1 MKYNPCTF
9 FSKANVSVVLVAT
22 SYRINLSTITLTA
35 MTTGVPVQRYSTQS
49 RKYTDTILGI
59 SCRCFFHDAF
69 LLTLI
74 FHNLCAFSGQVG
86 VNFALIE
93 SHEHAVMHRDQRSRS
108 GYSLNNML
116 NFSLFFTKP
125 YHTVY
130 PRTLE
135 IYGTRHMGP
144 FCDTFACFF

>member
-22 SYRINLSTITLTA
+22 SHRIHLSTVIFTA
-35 MTTGVPVQRYSTQS
+35 MTTGVPVQRYSTQP

-59 SCRCFFHDAF
+59 SLKKNVITHF

-74 FHNLCAFSGQVG
+74 FHNLIQLFLGKSEWTAE
-86 VNFALIE
+86 LIE
-93 SHEHAVMHRDQRSRS
+93 THEHAVMHRDQWSRS

-116 NFSLFFTKP
+116 NFSLFFAKP
-125 YHTVY
+125 YDTVY

-144 FCDTFACFF
+144 FCDTFA